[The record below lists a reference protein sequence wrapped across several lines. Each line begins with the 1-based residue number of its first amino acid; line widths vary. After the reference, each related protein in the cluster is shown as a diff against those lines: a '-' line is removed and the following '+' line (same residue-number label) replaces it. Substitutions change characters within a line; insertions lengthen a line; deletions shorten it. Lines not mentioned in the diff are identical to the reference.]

1 MSAWVRS
8 PTRAALIGDQAG
20 QWAAEMI
27 QRRGVQ
33 GIRVLM
39 GLVSLAEKHPH
50 AAIER
55 ACETARSYQAYQLR
69 TVRQLA
75 QREAA
80 KQAEFEFMD
89 EHPIIRSL
97 ADYGEL
103 VEHAFRKKVV
113 P

>member
-1 MSAWVRS
+1 MV
-8 PTRAALIGDQAG
+8 
-20 QWAAEMI
+20 

-33 GIRVLM
+33 GVRVLM
-39 GLVSLAEKHPH
+39 GLVSLAEKHSH

-55 ACETARSYQAYQLR
+55 ACETARSYQAYRLR

-80 KQAEFEFMD
+80 KQSEFEFMD

-97 ADYGEL
+97 TDYGEL
-103 VEHAFRKKVV
+103 VERAFRKEVIL
-113 P
+113 